1 MVKTNNKM
9 KEKVTFQGK
18 SLLFNI
24 GFVILNL
31 TGLTFMVLGFHD
43 NFEEKAT
50 LFRLLGTMMMLL
62 STAGLIIFR
71 GKLLMSSVAR
81 VLVGG
86 LFIVSG
92 LVKANDPIGFSYKL
106 EEYFEDGALAFR
118 IKEWFSAPGFSM
130 EFFMDYALMLS
141 VLICIA
147 EIVLGVLTIIGGK
160 IKLVSYAMLI
170 MMVFFTFLT
179 WHTANCD
186 SAQKFVDRDTYEMSD
201 PVAERKIS
209 EAKDNPEITIVSQT
223 ATTLVVDEMKMP
235 QCVDDCG
242 CFGDAMKG
250 SVGRSLTPKE
260 SLWKDIVLVY
270 LVLWIFAAQFIIKR
284 NTRKENLVFV
294 TASMLV
300 IVFFSWI
307 FGWYFPIFFGLLSIV
322 GALWILRVGGKFLG
336 NYYGSALFVS
346 ALCGILVWYVV
357 NYLPL
362 KDYRAY
368 AVGSNLIEK
377 MNDGVEGV
385 YESLLVYKNSK
396 SGETVEYSATS
407 TEYTESKIWE
417 DKDWVYESMVQK
429 AIIPTKIPSIT
440 DQFNPFIGID
450 DVGEYEMKLDSVAI
464 KMANLKVPGLR
475 LNDIF
480 GETEVEIPMS
490 EYNLTDYDLESYAI
504 LDTIELK
511 DPSITEISIRDYIIH
526 ADRMVLLSSKSLD
539 EADWRNL
546 ERIKAIQKACEEKGV
561 PFVMMCSA
569 SRERIN
575 EFRAKHNFTAPIFV
589 NDETELK
596 AISRSNP
603 TILVIEKAVVK
614 GKYPFRTTP
623 TKKEFITK
631 HLN

>member
-1 MVKTNNKM
+1 MQ
-9 KEKVTFQGK
+9 EKVTVQGK
-18 SLLFNI
+18 SLIFNI
-24 GFVILNL
+24 VFVLLNL
-31 TGLTFMVLGFHD
+31 TGLTFMVLGFHE
-43 NFEEKAT
+43 NFEEQST
-50 LFRLLGTMMMLL
+50 LYRLLGTMLMLL
-62 STAGLIIFR
+62 STAGLVIFR
-71 GKLLMSSVAR
+71 GKYLMSSVAR

-130 EFFMDYALMLS
+130 EFFMDFALLLS

-160 IKLVSYAMLI
+160 IKLVSYSMLL
-170 MMVFFTFLT
+170 MMLFFTFLT

-186 SAQKFVDRDTYEMSD
+186 GTQKFVDRDTYEMSD
-201 PVAERKIS
+201 PIAQMKINQ
-209 EAKDNPEITIVSQT
+209 AKDNAEITIVSQT
-223 ATTLVVDEMKMP
+223 ANTLVVDEMKMP

-250 SVGRSLTPKE
+250 SVGRSLTPNE
-260 SLWKDIVLVY
+260 SFWKDIVLVY

-284 NTRKENLVFV
+284 NTRKENMVFV
-294 TASMLV
+294 TTSMMV

-307 FGWYFPIFFGLLSIV
+307 FGWYFPIFFGAASLI
-322 GALWILRVGGKFLG
+322 GALWILRVGGKILG
-336 NYYGSALFVS
+336 NHYGSALIVS
-346 ALCGILVWYVV
+346 ILCGMMVWYVLS
-357 NYLPL
+357 YLPL

-385 YESLLVYKNSK
+385 YESMLVYKNTK
-396 SGETVEYSATS
+396 TGELVEYSATS
-407 TEYTESKIWE
+407 TEYNDSKIWE
-417 DKDWVYESMVQK
+417 DKDWAYESMVQK

-440 DQFNPFIGID
+440 DQFNPFIGI
-450 DVGEYEMKLDSVAI
+450 GEVSDSEMKLDSVAI
-464 KMANLKVPGLR
+464 KMATLNVPGLK
-475 LNDIF
+475 LNDIY
-480 GETEVEIPMS
+480 GETEIEIPMS
-490 EYNLTDYDLESYAI
+490 EYNLTDYDQESFAV
-504 LDTIELK
+504 LDTITIQ

-526 ADRMVLLSSKSLD
+526 ADRFVLVSAKNLD
-539 EADWRNL
+539 EADWRNI
-546 ERIKAIQKACEEKGV
+546 ERLKELQVACEEAKV

-575 EFRAKHNFTAPIFV
+575 EFKKEYNFTAPIFV

-603 TILVIEKAVVK
+603 SVLVIEKAVVK
-614 GKYPFRTTP
+614 GKYSFRSTP

>member
-1 MVKTNNKM
+1 MQ
-9 KEKVTFQGK
+9 EKITVQGK
-18 SLLFNI
+18 SLIFNI
-24 GFVILNL
+24 VFVLLNL
-31 TGLTFMVLGFHD
+31 TGLTLMVLGFHE
-43 NFEEKAT
+43 NFEEQST
-50 LFRLLGTMMMLL
+50 LYRLLGTMLMLL
-62 STAGLIIFR
+62 STAGLVIFR
-71 GKLLMSSVAR
+71 GKYLMSSVSR

-130 EFFMDYALMLS
+130 EFFMDFALLLS

-160 IKLVSYAMLI
+160 IKLVSYSMLL
-170 MMVFFTFLT
+170 MMIFFTFLT

-186 SAQKFVDRDTYEMSD
+186 GTQKFVDRDSYEMTD
-201 PVAERKIS
+201 PIAQMKIN
-209 EAKDNPEITIVSQT
+209 EAKDNDEITIISQT
-223 ATTLVVDEMKMP
+223 PTTLVIDEMKMP

-250 SVGRSLTPKE
+250 SVGRSLTPNE
-260 SLWKDIVLVY
+260 SFWKDIVLVY

-284 NTRKENLVFV
+284 NTRKENLVLV
-294 TASMLV
+294 STSMIV

-307 FGWYFPIFFGLLSIV
+307 FGWYFPIFFGLASLI

-336 NYYGSALFVS
+336 NHYGSALFVS
-346 ALCGILVWYVV
+346 ILCGFMVWYVLS
-357 NYLPL
+357 YLPL

-385 YESLLVYKNSK
+385 YESLLVYKNTK
-396 SGETVEYSATS
+396 TGELVEYSATS
-407 TEYTESKIWE
+407 TEYNDSKIWE
-417 DKDWVYESMVQK
+417 DKDWAYESMVQK

-450 DVGEYEMKLDSVAI
+450 EVSEDEMKLDSVAI
-464 KMANLKVPGLR
+464 KMAGLNVPGLR
-475 LNDIF
+475 LNDVF
-480 GETEVEIPMS
+480 GETEIEIPMN
-490 EYNLTDYDLESYAI
+490 EYNLTDYDAESFI
-504 LDTIELK
+504 VLDTISII
-511 DPSITEISIRDYIIH
+511 DPSISEISIRDYIIH
-526 ADRMVLLSSKSLD
+526 ADRFVLVSSKNLD

-546 ERIKAIQKACEEKGV
+546 EKLKAIQTACEEANV

-569 SRERIN
+569 SRERII
-575 EFRAKHNFTAPIFV
+575 EFKEKHSFTAPIFV

-603 TILVIEKAVVK
+603 SVLVIEKAVVR
-614 GKYPFRTTP
+614 GKYSFRATP

>member
-1 MVKTNNKM
+1 M
-9 KEKVTFQGK
+9 KEKVTIQGK

-24 GFVILNL
+24 AFVILNL

-43 NFEEKAT
+43 NFEENAT

-62 STAGLIIFR
+62 SIAGLIIFR
-71 GKLLMSSVAR
+71 GKFLMSSVAR

-92 LVKANDPIGFSYKL
+92 LVKANDPVGFSYKL

-130 EFFMDYALMLS
+130 EFFMDFALLLS

-170 MMVFFTFLT
+170 MMLFFTFLT

-186 SAQKFVDRDTYEMSD
+186 SSQKFVDRDTYEMTN
-201 PVAERKIS
+201 PVAERKIA
-209 EAKDNPEITIVSQT
+209 EAKDDPEITIISQT
-223 ATTLVVDEMKMP
+223 PTILVVDELKMP

-270 LVLWIFAAQFIIKR
+270 LVLWIFTAQFIIKR
-284 NTRKENLVFV
+284 NTRKENLIFV

-307 FGWYFPIFFGLLSIV
+307 FGWYFPIFFGLVSIL
-322 GALWILRVGGKFLG
+322 GALWVLRAGGKIFG
-336 NYYGSALFVS
+336 NYYGSALFV
-346 ALCGILVWYVV
+346 AAMCGILVWYVLS
-357 NYLPL
+357 YLPL

-377 MNDGVEGV
+377 MNDGVEGQ
-385 YESLLVYKNSK
+385 YESLLVYKNTK
-396 SGETVEYSATS
+396 TGKKVEYSATS

-417 DKDWVYESMVQK
+417 DKEWVYESMVQK

-440 DQFNPFIGID
+440 DQFNPFIGINE
-450 DVGEYEMKLDSVAI
+450 VGEYEMKLDSVAI
-464 KMANLKVPGLR
+464 KMANLKVPGLK
-475 LNDIF
+475 LNDIY

-490 EYNLTDYDLESYAI
+490 EYNLTDYDLESYTVI
-504 LDTIELK
+504 DTIELEN
-511 DPSITEISIRDYIIH
+511 PAITEISIRDYIIN
-526 ADRMVLLSSKSLD
+526 APKIVLLSSKSLD

-546 ERIKAIQKACEEKGV
+546 DRVKAIQKACEEKNI

-575 EFRAKHNFTAPIFV
+575 AFRAKHSFTAPIFV

-603 TILVIEKAVVK
+603 TILVIEKAVVT